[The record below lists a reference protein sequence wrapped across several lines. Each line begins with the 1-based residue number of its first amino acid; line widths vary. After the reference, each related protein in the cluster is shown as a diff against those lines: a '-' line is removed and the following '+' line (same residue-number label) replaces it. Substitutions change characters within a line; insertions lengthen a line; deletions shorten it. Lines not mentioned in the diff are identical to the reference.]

1 MRMTELHPLDP
12 GIVIG
17 GHYTVDILINTG
29 GFGSVYRGIDASEG
43 NRPCAIKE
51 TYDVTPAARRQA
63 LMEAAIL
70 FTVTSK
76 HLPQVYD
83 AFEDNGRFYLVMQL
97 IEGEN
102 LLQLIKRRSGPC
114 SEQEVL
120 AWLLPIMDV
129 LQELH
134 SRHPPVMHR
143 DIKPANIILTPDQ
156 TAVLVDFGLTKL
168 YDPTKDTSTLIRAVS
183 VGFSPVEQYIS
194 KTCPQSDIYALAA
207 TMYFLL
213 TQTIPPA
220 SIDRSLLDLL
230 PAPRMLNSRVSPRV
244 ERVLLKALAV
254 DPDQRYQSMQEFA
267 RALREPVFQDYAS
280 PTISDNSVRVVPL
293 PAPVAPAGVANS
305 YAPVR
310 SSNGRYQSDPKQAPA
325 YRSSPPPVYPIP
337 APSRPAASPA
347 QKRVQQP
354 PAAKNQPLPGPFN
367 QGCLWGTFQ
376 GVLSAL
382 ILLFLHKEGFF
393 YLALLEG
400 FLFYLLAGFFTVRK
414 GGGTYRGA
422 WAGMWSGISSTIVFW
437 LVFPL
442 ILIILL
448 AQRIQLDTAYANKR
462 GIILNFNQEF
472 THALQTVAPVLPNHS
487 TSQTTAES
495 LIVYL
500 ASGLLCAIILGWLG
514 GFLGKRS
521 YRKRY
526 RVNV

>member
-1 MRMTELHPLDP
+1 MTEPRPLDP
-12 GIVIG
+12 GLVIG
-17 GHYTVDILINTG
+17 GHYTVDVLINTG

-63 LMEAAIL
+63 LMEAAVL
-70 FTVTSK
+70 FTVESK

-83 AFEDNGRFYLVMQL
+83 AFEANGRFYLVMQL
-97 IEGEN
+97 VEGEN
-102 LLQLIKRRSGPC
+102 LLQLLKRRGRPC

-168 YDPTKDTSTLIRAVS
+168 YDPSKDTSTLIRAVS

-194 KTCPQSDIYALAA
+194 KTTPQSDIYALAA

-220 SIDRSLLDLL
+220 SIDRSVQDVLV
-230 PAPRMLNSRVSPRV
+230 APRMLNPRISPRV
-244 ERVLLKALAV
+244 ERVLLKALAI

-267 RALREPVFQDYAS
+267 RALREPVFQDYAAT
-280 PTISDNSVRVVPL
+280 TISDNSVRTF
-293 PAPVAPAGVANS
+293 PAPTPAAHAGVANS

-310 SSNGRYQSDPKQAPA
+310 TSNGRYQSDPNHAPA

-337 APSRPAASPA
+337 VPSRPGAAPAQPKVQKSPA
-347 QKRVQQP
+347 PKI
-354 PAAKNQPLPGPFN
+354 QPLPGPFN
-367 QGCLWGTFQ
+367 QGCLWGTLQ

-382 ILLFLHKEGFF
+382 ILLFLRKEAFF

-422 WAGMWSGISSTIVFW
+422 WAGFWSGISSTFVFW

-448 AQRIQLDTAYANKR
+448 AQRIQLDTAYANR
-462 GIILNFNQEF
+462 HGIMLDFNKEF
-472 THALQTVAPVLPNHS
+472 THALQTVVPALPTSHS
-487 TSQTTAES
+487 TSQAPATGVA
-495 LIVYL
+495 VYL

-526 RVNV
+526 R